1 MDSFVVWVSGASSGI
16 GKALI
21 GALPWQQGKVIGIS
35 RRGLGSAPT
44 LEADV
49 TYEDLHADLSH
60 PEGWEAVRSS
70 FTDELKHAPV
80 DRAVFVHGAATVG
93 PLGFAGEVDAAAYQQ
108 AIILNTVA
116 PQVLGEA
123 FVRAVNGVGPPDT
136 RGLLVMLSSGAGSI
150 YPGWSA
156 YKPGKAAVD
165 EWVRSVG
172 AEQASGGGRCQVVSI
187 TPGLVETPMQEAL
200 RNVSPD
206 DFPEKEKFVDANEAG
221 DVRPPED
228 VARQIWGLAE
238 GDLENGA
245 VLDLR
250 DLT

>member
-16 GKALI
+16 GNALI
-21 GALPWQQGKVIGIS
+21 SELPWQQGKVIGIS
-35 RRGLGSAPT
+35 RRGIGSAPT
-44 LEADV
+44 LGANV
-49 TYEDLHADLSH
+49 SYEDLRADLSR
-60 PEGWEAVRSS
+60 PEGWEMVRSS
-70 FTDELKHAPV
+70 FTDELDHSTV
-80 DRAVFVHGAATVG
+80 DRAVFVHSAATVG
-93 PLGFAGEVDAAAYQQ
+93 PLGFAGEVDPSAYQQ
-108 AIILNTVA
+108 AVILNTVA

-123 FVRAVNGVGPPDT
+123 FVRAVNDVGAGGT

-172 AEQASGGGRCQVVSI
+172 AEQASGEGRCQVISI
-187 TPGLVETPMQEAL
+187 TPGLVETPMQETL
-200 RNVSPD
+200 RDVSPD
-206 DFPEKEKFVDANEAG
+206 DFPRKQKFVRASESG
-221 DVRPPED
+221 DVRPPEE
-228 VARQIWGLAE
+228 VAREIWGLAE
-238 GDLENGA
+238 DDLENGA